1 MAVYVLGLS
10 VCMGHSMCVRLHV
23 HVGMTRSYVGVRATT
38 SMCGWLRHD
47 RVQSDHYI
55 RYRRLGLALSVCV
68 CFGP

>member
-1 MAVYVLGLS
+1 MYGPQYV
-10 VCMGHSMCVRLHV
+10 CTF
-23 HVGMTRSYVGVRATT
+23 TRARRHDKVIMGVRATT